1 MPISSLR
8 AYARSRKAR
17 GLPGGS
23 PAAVGK
29 AVAAGRIVRRPDG
42 QIDQDQ
48 ADADWLRN
56 TQERCPA
63 DGSRSTA
70 KTGIDGRR
78 EAPARGDRAAGAAW
92 LAYQVCAVA
101 RHVWPGLVREYL
113 ADMPT
118 SGQVKIIA
126 LFCQQLET
134 WTGPGMTERLPEFGW
149 GALFGSDAA
158 AAQDEYEQLRQAWP
172 AGRVEL
178 AGPVAASSA
187 DFLGGAKLQAYA
199 IVDAARRMFPR
210 LISEAFEPGD
220 SDDALH
226 LAALLLTL
234 LEGWLANY
242 VPLASLPPVDWSG
255 VILDGAADA
264 DKQYRQLRQEW
275 NA

>member
-1 MPISSLR
+1 MPLSSLR
-8 AYARSRKAR
+8 AYARHRRSE

-23 PAAVGK
+23 PAAVAK
-29 AVAAGRIVRRPDG
+29 AIASGRIMRLPDG
-42 QIDQDQ
+42 RIDWDA
-48 ADADWLRN
+48 ADAAWHRN
-56 TQERCPA
+56 TAERCPV
-63 DGSRSTA
+63 DGSHSTA
-70 KTGIDGRR
+70 KTGSRR
-78 EAPARGDRAAGAAW
+78 EAPARGGRAAGAAW

-158 AAQDEYEQLRQAWP
+158 AAKDEYEQLRQAWP